1 MQLFQSEEQMHSCDG
16 LHNNFIKSESEFH
29 TANSAIQD
37 ASHSDDKQNFIHF
50 QKNLLKSAGGTC
62 QVGVLSFDD
71 KNEEQQVKLIKSY
84 KNVLTNRKTTEMV
97 NYLEDNNMK
106 ILNSKI

>member
-1 MQLFQSEEQMHSCDG
+1 MHSCDG

-29 TANSAIQD
+29 TANSAIQE

-50 QKNLLKSAGGTC
+50 QKNLLKSADGTC
-62 QVGVLSFDD
+62 QVGILSFDD
-71 KNEEQQVKLIKSY
+71 KNEELQVKLKKSY

>member
-1 MQLFQSEEQMHSCDG
+1 MS
-16 LHNNFIKSESEFH
+16 
-29 TANSAIQD
+29 
-37 ASHSDDKQNFIHF
+37 
-50 QKNLLKSAGGTC
+50 
-62 QVGVLSFDD
+62 SFDD
-71 KNEEQQVKLIKSY
+71 KNEEQQVKLMKSY